1 MTIIIGLTGSI
12 GTGKSM
18 IAKRFKTLQI
28 PVVDAD
34 LIARQVVEPGEEAY
48 DRIVDTFGEAIL
60 QKDKTLDRK
69 ALGAIV
75 FQNEEKRQQLNNIV
89 HPAIRKE
96 MLKQRDAYVA
106 SGATCVVL
114 DIPLLYESKLTHFVD
129 KVIVVSVNPDVQL
142 QRIVE
147 RDEGTEKEAKQR
159 IQSQIPVKE
168 KAEMA
173 DAVIDNNGTIASSYE
188 QLHHILSKWEVE
200 IPSYK

>member
-89 HPAIRKE
+89 HPAIRKDRKSTR
-96 MLKQRDAYVA
+96 LNSSHVA
-106 SGATCVVL
+106 
-114 DIPLLYESKLTHFVD
+114 I
-129 KVIVVSVNPDVQL
+129 
-142 QRIVE
+142 
-147 RDEGTEKEAKQR
+147 
-159 IQSQIPVKE
+159 
-168 KAEMA
+168 
-173 DAVIDNNGTIASSYE
+173 
-188 QLHHILSKWEVE
+188 
-200 IPSYK
+200 